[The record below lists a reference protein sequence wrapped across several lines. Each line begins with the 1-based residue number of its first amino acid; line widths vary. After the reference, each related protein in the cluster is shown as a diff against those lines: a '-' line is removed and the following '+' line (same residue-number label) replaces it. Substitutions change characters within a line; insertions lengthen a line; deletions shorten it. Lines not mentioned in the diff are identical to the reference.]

1 MLFALYKGRE
11 LREEGSAVGPE
22 EATLVERAKGGDVAA
37 YEELVRGHQAVA
49 FRTAFTITGD
59 AAEAEDAAQE
69 AFVKV
74 YRTLDRFRSG
84 APFKP
89 WLLTVVANEARNR
102 RRAAG
107 RRVGL
112 TLRASEHEAQ
122 ITAPPSP
129 ETTVVADERR
139 AELLGAV
146 EGLREEDREVISLR
160 YFLELSEAEAASV
173 MGCARGTVKSRLSR
187 AVGRLREKM
196 MEAQDAAG

>member
-1 MLFALYKGRE
+1 VKTLQG
-11 LREEGSAVGPE
+11 GSAVGPE

-37 YEELVRGHQAVA
+37 YETLVRGHQAVA

-74 YRTLDRFRSG
+74 YRTLGRFRPG
-84 APFKP
+84 APFRP

-107 RRVGL
+107 RRLGL
-112 TLRASEHEAQ
+112 TLRAAEHGSQ
-122 ITAPPSP
+122 TVPPSP
-129 ETTVVADERR
+129 ETTVVAEERR

-196 MEAQDAAG
+196 MEAQDATG

>member
-1 MLFALYKGRE
+1 ME
-11 LREEGSAVGPE
+11 LREGGSAVGPE
-22 EATLVERAKGGDVAA
+22 EATLVEKAKGGDVAA

-84 APFKP
+84 APFRP

-107 RRVGL
+107 RRLGL
-112 TLRASEHEAQ
+112 TLRAAKQHGSQ
-122 ITAPPSP
+122 NAPPSP
-129 ETTVVADERR
+129 ETAVVAEERR

-187 AVGRLREKM
+187 AVGRLRSKM
-196 MEAQDAAG
+196 MEAPDATG

>member
-1 MLFALYKGRE
+1 VETLQG
-11 LREEGSAVGPE
+11 GSALGPE

-37 YEELVRGHQAVA
+37 YETLVRGHQAVA

-74 YRTLDRFRSG
+74 YRTLGRFRSG
-84 APFKP
+84 APFRP

-107 RRVGL
+107 RRAGL
-112 TLRASEHEAQ
+112 TLRAAEHGPQA
-122 ITAPPSP
+122 APPSP
-129 ETTVVADERR
+129 ETAVVAEERR
-139 AELLGAV
+139 TELLGAI

-187 AVGRLREKM
+187 AMGRLREKM
-196 MEAQDAAG
+196 MGASDAAG

>member
-1 MLFALYKGRE
+1 ME
-11 LREEGSAVGPE
+11 LREGGSAVGPE
-22 EATLVERAKGGDVAA
+22 EATLVEKAKGGDVAA

-84 APFKP
+84 APFRP

-107 RRVGL
+107 RRLGL
-112 TLRASEHEAQ
+112 TLRAAEQHGSQ
-122 ITAPPSP
+122 NAPPSP
-129 ETTVVADERR
+129 ETAVVAEERR

-146 EGLREEDREVISLR
+146 EGLRGEDREVISLR

-187 AVGRLREKM
+187 AVGRLRAKM
-196 MEAQDAAG
+196 MEAPDATG

>member
-1 MLFALYKGRE
+1 ME
-11 LREEGSAVGPE
+11 TLRGGSAVGPE

-37 YEELVRGHQAVA
+37 YETLVRGHQAVA

-74 YRTLDRFRSG
+74 YRALGRFRSG
-84 APFKP
+84 APFRP

-107 RRVGL
+107 RRAGL
-112 TLRASEHEAQ
+112 TLRAAEHGSPQA
-122 ITAPPSP
+122 APPSP
-129 ETTVVADERR
+129 ETSVVAEERR
-139 AELLGAV
+139 AELLGAIG
-146 EGLREEDREVISLR
+146 GLREEDREVISLR

-187 AVGRLREKM
+187 AIGRLREKM
-196 MEAQDAAG
+196 MEAPDAAG

>member
-1 MLFALYKGRE
+1 ME
-11 LREEGSAVGPE
+11 LREGGSAVGSE
-22 EATLVERAKGGDVAA
+22 EGTLVERAKGGNVAA

-84 APFKP
+84 APLRP

-107 RRVGL
+107 RRLGL
-112 TLRASEHEAQ
+112 TLRAAEQHGSQ
-122 ITAPPSP
+122 NAPPSP
-129 ETTVVADERR
+129 ETAVVAEERR

-160 YFLELSEAEAASV
+160 YFLELSESEAASV
-173 MGCARGTVKSRLSR
+173 MGCAHRHRKVPALQ
-187 AVGRLREKM
+187 GRWQ
-196 MEAQDAAG
+196 A

>member
-1 MLFALYKGRE
+1 ME
-11 LREEGSAVGPE
+11 LREGGSAVGPE
-22 EATLVERAKGGDVAA
+22 EGTLVERAKGGDVAA

-84 APFKP
+84 APFRP

-107 RRVGL
+107 RRLGL
-112 TLRASEHEAQ
+112 TLRAAEQHGSQ
-122 ITAPPSP
+122 GAPPSP
-129 ETTVVADERR
+129 ETTVVAEERR

-187 AVGRLREKM
+187 AVGRLRAKM
-196 MEAQDAAG
+196 MEAPDATG

>member
-1 MLFALYKGRE
+1 M
-11 LREEGSAVGPE
+11 
-22 EATLVERAKGGDVAA
+22 
-37 YEELVRGHQAVA
+37 LVRGHQAVA
-49 FRTAFTITGD
+49 FRTAFMITGD

-74 YRTLDRFRSG
+74 YRTLERFRSG
-84 APFKP
+84 APFRP

-112 TLRASEHEAQ
+112 TLRAAEHESQ
-122 ITAPPSP
+122 TTAPTSP
-129 ETTVVADERR
+129 ETVVVADERR

-160 YFLELSEAEAASV
+160 YFLELTEAEAASI

>member
-1 MLFALYKGRE
+1 ME
-11 LREEGSAVGPE
+11 LREGGSAVGPK
-22 EATLVERAKGGDVAA
+22 EATLVEWAKGGDVAA

-59 AAEAEDAAQE
+59 AAEAEDAARE

-84 APFKP
+84 APFRP

-107 RRVGL
+107 RRLGL
-112 TLRASEHEAQ
+112 TLRAAEHGSPS
-122 ITAPPSP
+122 APPSP
-129 ETTVVADERR
+129 ETAVVAEERR

-173 MGCARGTVKSRLSR
+173 MGCAHRHRKVPALQ
-187 AVGRLREKM
+187 GRWQ
-196 MEAQDAAG
+196 A

>member
-1 MLFALYKGRE
+1 M
-11 LREEGSAVGPE
+11 
-22 EATLVERAKGGDVAA
+22 
-37 YEELVRGHQAVA
+37 RGHQAVA

-74 YRTLDRFRSG
+74 YRTLGRFRSG
-84 APFKP
+84 APFRP

-112 TLRASEHEAQ
+112 ALRAAEGGAPGG
-122 ITAPPSP
+122 APPSP
-129 ETTVVADERR
+129 ETTVVAEERR
-139 AELLGAV
+139 AELLSAV

-160 YFLELSEAEAASV
+160 YFLELTEAETAAAL
-173 MGCARGTVKSRLSR
+173 GCPRGTVKSRLSR
-187 AVGRLREKM
+187 AIGRLREKM
-196 MEAQDAAG
+196 TEDRDATG

>member
-1 MLFALYKGRE
+1 M
-11 LREEGSAVGPE
+11 
-22 EATLVERAKGGDVAA
+22 AA
-37 YEELVRGHQAVA
+37 YEELVRAHQTVA
-49 FRTAFTITGD
+49 FRTALTITSD

-74 YRTLDRFRSG
+74 YRTLDRFKTGS
-84 APFKP
+84 PFRP

-107 RRVGL
+107 RRLGL
-112 TLRASEHEAQ
+112 TIRATEQMSQ
-122 ITAPPSP
+122 TDAPPSP
-129 ETTVVADERR
+129 ETSVVAAERR

-146 EGLREEDREVISLR
+146 EGLREEDRDVISLR
-160 YFLELSEAEAASV
+160 YFLELSEAEAAAV
-173 MGCARGTVKSRLSR
+173 MGCPRGTVKSRLSR

>member
-1 MLFALYKGRE
+1 ME
-11 LREEGSAVGPE
+11 LREGGSAVGSE
-22 EATLVERAKGGDVAA
+22 EGTLVERAKGGNVAA

-84 APFKP
+84 APFRP

-102 RRAAG
+102 RRAAD
-107 RRVGL
+107 RRLGL
-112 TLRASEHEAQ
+112 TLRAAEQHGSQ
-122 ITAPPSP
+122 GAPSSP
-129 ETTVVADERR
+129 ETAVVDEERR
-139 AELLGAV
+139 SELLGAV
-146 EGLREEDREVISLR
+146 EALREEDREVISLR

-187 AVGRLREKM
+187 AVGRLRAKM
-196 MEAQDAAG
+196 MEAPDATG

>member
-1 MLFALYKGRE
+1 ME
-11 LREEGSAVGPE
+11 LREGGSAVNPE
-22 EATLVERAKGGDVAA
+22 EATLVEKAKGGDVAA

-84 APFKP
+84 APFRP

-107 RRVGL
+107 RRLGL
-112 TLRASEHEAQ
+112 TLRAAEQHGSQ
-122 ITAPPSP
+122 NAPPSP
-129 ETTVVADERR
+129 ETAVVAEERR

-187 AVGRLREKM
+187 AVGRLRAKM
-196 MEAQDAAG
+196 MEAPGATG

>member
-1 MLFALYKGRE
+1 ME
-11 LREEGSAVGPE
+11 LREGGSAVGPKE
-22 EATLVERAKGGDVAA
+22 GTLVERAKGGDVAA

-84 APFKP
+84 APLRP

-107 RRVGL
+107 RRLGL
-112 TLRASEHEAQ
+112 TLRAAEQHGSQGAS
-122 ITAPPSP
+122 PSP
-129 ETTVVADERR
+129 ETTVVAEERR

-196 MEAQDAAG
+196 MEAPDATG

>member
-1 MLFALYKGRE
+1 M
-11 LREEGSAVGPE
+11 
-22 EATLVERAKGGDVAA
+22 AA

-74 YRTLDRFRSG
+74 YRTLARFRTGS
-84 APFKP
+84 PFRP
-89 WLLTVVANEARNR
+89 WLLTIVSNEARNR

-107 RRVGL
+107 RRLGL
-112 TLRASEHEAQ
+112 TLRAAEGGSQ
-122 ITAPPSP
+122 TAPPPSP
-129 ETTVVADERR
+129 ETSVVDQERR

-146 EGLREEDREVISLR
+146 EGLREEDRAVISLR
-160 YFLELSEAEAASV
+160 YFLELSEAEAAAV
-173 MGCARGTVKSRLSR
+173 LGCARGTVKSRLSR

-196 MEAQDAAG
+196 TEAQDAAG

>member
-1 MLFALYKGRE
+1 ME
-11 LREEGSAVGPE
+11 LREGGSAVGPE
-22 EATLVERAKGGDVAA
+22 EATLVERAKGGSIAA

-84 APFKP
+84 APFRP

-107 RRVGL
+107 RRLNL
-112 TLRASEHEAQ
+112 TPL
-122 ITAPPSP
+122 P
-129 ETTVVADERR
+129 ETTVVAEERR
-139 AELLGAV
+139 AGLLGAV

-160 YFLELSEAEAASV
+160 YFLELTEAEAAAV

-196 MEAQDAAG
+196 MEAQDATG

>member
-1 MLFALYKGRE
+1 VRCRRVRE
-11 LREEGSAVGPE
+11 LREGGSAVGPE
-22 EATLVERAKGGDVAA
+22 EATLVERAKGGDVGA

-74 YRTLDRFRSG
+74 YRTLGRFRSG
-84 APFKP
+84 APFRP

-107 RRVGL
+107 RRFDL
-112 TLRASEHEAQ
+112 TRRAAEHGSQ
-122 ITAPPSP
+122 GSPPSP
-129 ETTVVADERR
+129 ETTLVAEERR

-146 EGLREEDREVISLR
+146 EELREEDREVISLR
-160 YFLELSEAEAASV
+160 YFLELTEAEAAAV

-196 MEAQDAAG
+196 MEAQDATG

>member
-1 MLFALYKGRE
+1 MG
-11 LREEGSAVGPE
+11 LREGGSAVGPE
-22 EATLVERAKGGDVAA
+22 EATLVERARGGSVAA
-37 YEELVRGHQAVA
+37 YEELVRGHQAAA
-49 FRTAFTITGD
+49 FRTAFMITGD

-74 YRTLDRFRSG
+74 YRALDRFRPG
-84 APFKP
+84 APFRP

-107 RRVGL
+107 RRLGL
-112 TLRASEHEAQ
+112 TLRAAEHGSSQ
-122 ITAPPSP
+122 TVPPSP
-129 ETTVVADERR
+129 ETTVVAEERR

-160 YFLELSEAEAASV
+160 YFLELTEAEAAAV

-196 MEAQDAAG
+196 MEAQDATG

>member
-1 MLFALYKGRE
+1 M
-11 LREEGSAVGPE
+11 
-22 EATLVERAKGGDVAA
+22 
-37 YEELVRGHQAVA
+37 RGHQAVA

-74 YRTLDRFRSG
+74 YRTLDRFRPG

-112 TLRASEHEAQ
+112 TLRAAEQ
-122 ITAPPSP
+122 GPRTASPPLP
-129 ETTVVADERR
+129 ETTVVAEERR

-160 YFLELSEAEAASV
+160 YFLELTEAEAASV

>member
-1 MLFALYKGRE
+1 MG
-11 LREEGSAVGPE
+11 LREGGSAVGPQ
-22 EATLVERAKGGDVAA
+22 EATLVERAKGGSIGA
-37 YEELVRGHQAVA
+37 YEELVRGHQDVA
-49 FRTAFTITGD
+49 FRTALSITGA

-74 YRTLDRFRSG
+74 YRALDRFRAG
-84 APFKP
+84 APFRP

-107 RRVGL
+107 QRLGL
-112 TLRASEHEAQ
+112 TLRAAEHGPQAD
-122 ITAPPSP
+122 PPSP
-129 ETTVVADERR
+129 ETTVVAEDRR

-160 YFLELSEAEAASV
+160 YFLELTEAEAAAV

-196 MEAQDAAG
+196 MEAQDATG

>member
-1 MLFALYKGRE
+1 ME
-11 LREEGSAVGPE
+11 LREGGSAVGPE
-22 EATLVERAKGGDVAA
+22 EATLVEKAKGGDVAA

-84 APFKP
+84 APFRP

-107 RRVGL
+107 RRLGL
-112 TLRASEHEAQ
+112 TLRAAEQHGSQ
-122 ITAPPSP
+122 NAPPSP
-129 ETTVVADERR
+129 ETAVVAEERR

-187 AVGRLREKM
+187 AVGRLRAKM
-196 MEAQDAAG
+196 MEAPDATG

>member
-1 MLFALYKGRE
+1 ME
-11 LREEGSAVGPE
+11 LRGGGSAVGPE
-22 EATLVERAKGGDVAA
+22 EARLVERAKGGNVAA
-37 YEELVRGHQAVA
+37 YEELVRGHQVVA
-49 FRTAFTITGD
+49 FRTALTITGD

-74 YRTLDRFRSG
+74 YRPLDRFRSG
-84 APFKP
+84 VPFRP

-107 RRVGL
+107 RRRGL
-112 TLRASEHEAQ
+112 TLRAAEYSSPS
-122 ITAPPSP
+122 APPSP
-129 ETTVVADERR
+129 ETTVVAEERR

-187 AVGRLREKM
+187 AVGRLRAKM
-196 MEAQDAAG
+196 MEARDATG

>member
-1 MLFALYKGRE
+1 ME
-11 LREEGSAVGPE
+11 LREGGSAVGPKE
-22 EATLVERAKGGDVAA
+22 GTLVERAKGGDVAA

-84 APFKP
+84 APFRP

-107 RRVGL
+107 RRLGL
-112 TLRASEHEAQ
+112 TLRAAEQHGSQ
-122 ITAPPSP
+122 NAPPSP
-129 ETTVVADERR
+129 ETAVVAEERR

-187 AVGRLREKM
+187 AVGRLRAKM
-196 MEAQDAAG
+196 MEAPGATG